1 MDNKSHIVVIQYT
14 NVPSQPPSVTIDD
27 RTVDFENIRT
37 RKVFRRIFDGKNW
50 RIFLQICNAAI
61 CIRSLNG
68 KTFKMTVRGVP
79 FEQLKKTVVKKQWS

>member
-1 MDNKSHIVVIQYT
+1 MTRWNLNMDNKSHIVVIQYT

-50 RIFLQICNAAI
+50 RILSRN
-61 CIRSLNG
+61 LNSIPER
-68 KTFKMTVRGVP
+68 KDFQNESTFR
-79 FEQLKKTVVKKQWS
+79 